1 MISIPSSE
9 DAASR
14 RVQYLR
20 VFVLGFSAF
29 IFNTTEFVP
38 VGLLTDIA
46 QSFSVSP
53 AHVGWMLTVYA
64 WIVALMSLPMMLLTR
79 KLERKTLLLGLFAL
93 FIASHILSVVA
104 WDFTVLLIS
113 RIGIAFAHAVFWS
126 ITASIAIRVA
136 PQGKHTFALSVLA
149 TGTGLAMV
157 LGVPVGRIIGQ
168 LFGWR
173 TTFAFIA
180 IVALIIMLAMY
191 RLLPSLPSLF
201 SGSLSKVPEVLRN
214 KVLLGMYLF
223 IFVIFSAHYTAYSY
237 IEPFLKEIG
246 AASGHFTTLVLLLF
260 GMAGIFGSLLF
271 SYFGERANALML
283 ISSVIIASLCMSVL
297 YFVAPTVSMLITS
310 ILLWGASLMII
321 GLSMQIRVLKVDDTA
336 ADIIMSL
343 YSGII
348 NLGIGAGALIG
359 GQVIQLVGLGSVGF
373 TGALLGFCALAVI
386 LTLLKRI
393 KKSAE

>member
-9 DAASR
+9 DTASR

-46 QSFSVSP
+46 QGFSVSP

>member
-1 MISIPSSE
+1 
-9 DAASR
+9 
-14 RVQYLR
+14 
-20 VFVLGFSAF
+20 
-29 IFNTTEFVP
+29 
-38 VGLLTDIA
+38 
-46 QSFSVSP
+46 
-53 AHVGWMLTVYA
+53 
-64 WIVALMSLPMMLLTR
+64 
-79 KLERKTLLLGLFAL
+79 
-93 FIASHILSVVA
+93 
-104 WDFTVLLIS
+104 
-113 RIGIAFAHAVFWS
+113 
-126 ITASIAIRVA
+126 
-136 PQGKHTFALSVLA
+136 
-149 TGTGLAMV
+149 
-157 LGVPVGRIIGQ
+157 
-168 LFGWR
+168 
-173 TTFAFIA
+173 
-180 IVALIIMLAMY
+180 MLAMY